1 MFVELY
7 DKFRVN
13 VINIASYYPYDETRI
28 MVITFKPIDK
38 NGHCKE
44 MLMCGDIDTRNKIL
58 ERLDEICN
66 KERMVAVQEKEKGIT
81 LE

>member
-38 NGHCKE
+38 NGQCNE
-44 MLMCGDIDTRNKIL
+44 ILMCGDIDTRNKIL